1 MLEIREVDPAE
12 AAVLGEL
19 TVAAYATAP
28 GFRADDAYFAELAD
42 VARRATLVP
51 VLVAVDDGT
60 LVGGVTYVPGP
71 GPYAEFD
78 DPQGAGIRML
88 AVAPEAQGR
97 GVGTA
102 LLRACAARA
111 RADGRA
117 RLWLHTT
124 PQLAIAQHIYQ
135 REGFR
140 RAPENDWRGDDLCL
154 IAYVLDLAERERDEP
169 GGGEWGRRESN
180 PH

>member
-1 MLEIREVDPAE
+1 MALEIRPVDPSE
-12 AAVLGEL
+12 AAALAEL
-19 TVAAYATAP
+19 TVAAYAAAP
-28 GFRADDAYFAELAD
+28 GFGADDAYFTELAD
-42 VARRATLVP
+42 VARRAELAE

-78 DPQGAGIRML
+78 DPEGVGVRML

-97 GVGTA
+97 GIGTA
-102 LLRACAARA
+102 LIRACAARA
-111 RADGRA
+111 VAEGRT

-124 PQLAIAQHIYQ
+124 PQLAIAQRIYE

-140 RAPENDWRGDDLCL
+140 RAPEYDWKGDDLHL
-154 IAYVLDLAERERDEP
+154 MAYVLDLH
-169 GGGEWGRRESN
+169 EWGRRGSN

>member
-1 MLEIREVDPAE
+1 VGLEIRLVHPSE
-12 AAVLGEL
+12 AAALGEL
-19 TVAAYATAP
+19 TVAAYTAAP
-28 GFRADDAYFAELAD
+28 GFGADDAYFAELAD
-42 VARRATLVP
+42 VARRAALAR
-51 VLVAVDDGT
+51 VLVAVEDGT

-78 DPQGAGIRML
+78 DPEGAGVRML
-88 AVAPEAQGR
+88 AVAPEAQAR

-102 LLRACAARA
+102 LIRACVGRVRA
-111 RADGRA
+111 EGRS

-124 PQLAIAQHIYQ
+124 PQLAIAQRIYE

-140 RAPENDWRGDDLCL
+140 RAPENDWKGEDLHL
-154 IAYVLDLAERERDEP
+154 IAYVLELD
-169 GGGEWGRRESN
+169 EWGRRGSN

>member
-1 MLEIREVDPAE
+1 VALEIRLVDPE
-12 AAVLGEL
+12 ETAALGEL

-28 GFRADDAYFAELAD
+28 GFTADDGYFAELAD
-42 VARRATLVP
+42 VMRRAELVP
-51 VLVAVDDGT
+51 VLVAVDGGT
-60 LVGGVTYVPGP
+60 LLGGVTYVPGP

-78 DPQGAGIRML
+78 DPEGAGVRML

-102 LLRACAARA
+102 LIRACAARA
-111 RADGRA
+111 RAEGRA

-124 PQLAIAQHIYQ
+124 PQLAIAQRLYE

-154 IAYVLDLAERERDEP
+154 IAYVLDLE
-169 GGGEWGRRESN
+169 EWGRRESN

>member
-1 MLEIREVDPAE
+1 MAVEIRLLDPSE
-12 AAVLGEL
+12 AAALGEL
-19 TVAAYATAP
+19 TVAAYASAP
-28 GFRADDAYFAELAD
+28 GFAADGGYFAELAN
-42 VARRATLVP
+42 VARRAEVVP
-51 VLVAVDDGT
+51 VLVAVDDGA

-78 DPQGAGIRML
+78 DPEGAGVRML

-102 LLRACAARA
+102 LIRACAARA
-111 RADGRA
+111 RAEGRA

-124 PQLAIAQHIYQ
+124 PQLAIAQRVYE

-140 RAPENDWRGDDLCL
+140 RAPEHDWVGDDLHL
-154 IAYVLDLAERERDEP
+154 IAYVLDLH
-169 GGGEWGRRESN
+169 EWGRRESN

>member
-1 MLEIREVDPAE
+1 VPLEVREVDPSE
-12 AAVLGEL
+12 VAALGEL
-19 TVAAYATAP
+19 TVAAYASAP
-28 GFRADDAYFAELAD
+28 GFAADDAYFDDLAD
-42 VARRATLVP
+42 VARRAALAR
-51 VLVAVDDGT
+51 VLVAVDGGT

-78 DPQGAGIRML
+78 DPEGAGVRML
-88 AVAPEAQGR
+88 AVAPAAQGQ

-102 LLRACAARA
+102 LLRACATRA

-124 PQLAIAQHIYQ
+124 PQLAIAQRIYE

-154 IAYVLDLAERERDEP
+154 IAYVLDLE
-169 GGGEWGRRESN
+169 EWGRRDSN